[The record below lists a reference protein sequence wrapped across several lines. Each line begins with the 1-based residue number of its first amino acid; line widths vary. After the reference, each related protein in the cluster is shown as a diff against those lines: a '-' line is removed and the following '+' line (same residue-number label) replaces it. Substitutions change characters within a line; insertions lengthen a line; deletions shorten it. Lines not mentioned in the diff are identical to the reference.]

1 MTPPGSIG
9 AMSSS
14 RVILGE
20 LLSSRARF
28 RFPGQAQAQPSTPIR
43 LPKLSEWHTGL
54 FQSVSPKGFTP
65 PRSCFVKL
73 YKPQR
78 PAHLPHSTTNKDL
91 PKFAGYFG
99 DFAILDLNSQKWRF
113 ANGWRRPAIMAM
125 ARPDSRAVGFS
136 RVDSTEKWAETEK
149 DGS

>member
-65 PRSCFVKL
+65 KSCFPCQAPRSPVL
-73 YKPQR
+73 TPT
-78 PAHLPHSTTNKDL
+78 P
-91 PKFAGYFG
+91 
-99 DFAILDLNSQKWRF
+99 
-113 ANGWRRPAIMAM
+113 
-125 ARPDSRAVGFS
+125 
-136 RVDSTEKWAETEK
+136 
-149 DGS
+149 

>member
-65 PRSCFVKL
+65 PAAESVKSRT
-73 YKPQR
+73 PPSTVH
-78 PAHLPHSTTNKDL
+78 PADSMPNIS
-91 PKFAGYFG
+91 PRKFADYFCQ
-99 DFAILDLNSQKWRF
+99 IPTL
-113 ANGWRRPAIMAM
+113 
-125 ARPDSRAVGFS
+125 V
-136 RVDSTEKWAETEK
+136 VV
-149 DGS
+149 